1 MHPSTHSPFPTHVK
15 FSDSLLLSSPCAH
28 VELGRG
34 EESRETEGAGDR
46 RGARQEVASE
56 RAEYPPFLSLS
67 LSLSVLSLARFSWVD
82 KVVSQSVVEA
92 IEKVEKNQLSFQFQS
107 GFLIPIPGILS
118 AKAEWRCE
126 GLLSD
131 VMSLNSRVLNEK
143 RRRREGVM
151 FR

>member
-1 MHPSTHSPFPTHVK
+1 MLS
-15 FSDSLLLSSPCAH
+15 SLLLSSPCAH

-67 LSLSVLSLARFSWVD
+67 LSVLSLARFSWVD
-82 KVVSQSVVEA
+82 KVVSQSVAEA

-118 AKAEWRCE
+118 AKAE
-126 GLLSD
+126 
-131 VMSLNSRVLNEK
+131 
-143 RRRREGVM
+143 
-151 FR
+151 